1 MLNRIRIRF
10 HILAFTFLVR
20 LLTESHFKD
29 LAQQAEDQLTQNMP
43 ISKLHKSFVFPASG
57 ASGAVTATILLD
69 IFLHPTARLYFI
81 IPVPAML
88 LGMFLLGQDFLRV
101 NSGYMFISGSTHL
114 GGATVAAIV
123 WSGQRLRKRRR

>member
-1 MLNRIRIRF
+1 MS
-10 HILAFTFLVR
+10 
-20 LLTESHFKD
+20 LLPE
-29 LAQQAEDQLTQNMP
+29 NMP
-43 ISKLHKSFVFPASG
+43 ISKLRKSFVFPASG

-123 WSGQRLRKRRR
+123 WVWATTSEEAR

>member
-1 MLNRIRIRF
+1 MS
-10 HILAFTFLVR
+10 
-20 LLTESHFKD
+20 LLPE
-29 LAQQAEDQLTQNMP
+29 NMP
-43 ISKLHKSFVFPASG
+43 ISKLRKSFVFPASG

-88 LGMFLLGQDFLRV
+88 LG
-101 NSGYMFISGSTHL
+101 YMFISGSTHL

-123 WSGQRLRKRRR
+123 WVWATTSEEAR